1 MYVMHVCSYAHTCT
15 CVCVCVCVQLYVHV
29 CVQASLHV
37 IAYAHGERVKD
48 CVEGGRETEGNG
60 DGVLRETGWEM
71 RRREIIWGERA
82 RARETERKEGIGD
95 KREERKSRE

>member
-1 MYVMHVCSYAHTCT
+1 MYVVMHTPVP
-15 CVCVCVCVQLYVHV
+15 VCVCVCVQLYVHV

-48 CVEGGRETEGNG
+48 CVEGGRETEGDG

-71 RRREIIWGERA
+71 RRREIIWGERE
-82 RARETERKEGIGD
+82 RARERQIGKRGLGIRG
-95 KREERKSRE
+95 KRESQERE